1 MGSERLIKRGIF
13 VGVLMSIGIPMAQAK
28 DRENVTI
35 SYVIP
40 SKQALPPGI
49 RTLTVVDFGAISNE
63 PQAADMRAL
72 KWSAIGADL
81 TEAMLRASTADGSAI
96 IVTQRSQT
104 RQAYFNQEDTSGSAG
119 LLRPEAATRL
129 GTALNVNALAVGDIE
144 IQIND
149 LQGRRRVN
157 WDRILG
163 GVGGRPSQR
172 RYEPRYQRDGDW
184 DRDRAYYRGSR
195 RYGGRAL
202 NMSPSEIDEV
212 NRALSVKCTFALLDS
227 ANGQPIA
234 QYTPPAMQRRDNRPP
249 NFAFGRYMP
258 DQELNPIDYFI
269 GELVER
275 AAQDFVNQIAPT
287 RVEVTYLLEGSGKDY
302 ERGLRYYRQRDYR
315 RAYDAFEDAH
325 QDERDDAEY
334 PFAMGVM
341 AELMGDL
348 PRALDLYRR
357 ATTSEDIDDDELP
370 QYLEAR
376 DRLAAHLGRG
386 PIGGGF
392 TEVRPITPMPPP
404 PPSGRPYSPPPTNY
418 PPPPPP
424 QQHAGRNCVNC
435 GYGPI
440 TYAKSVCPRCGRHPD
455 HTGPQNSAP
464 PVIEPQRYDEDEP
477 GTMQPETN
485 NNGDRDDDDRDR
497 DDD

>member
-1 MGSERLIKRGIF
+1 MNGQKLFRQVVALS
-13 VGVLMSIGIPMAQAK
+13 VVVSAGVPFAAAK

-49 RTLTVVDFGAISNE
+49 RTLTVIDFGAISNE
-63 PQAADMRAL
+63 PQAADMRAV
-72 KWSAIGADL
+72 KWSALGADM
-81 TEAMLRASTADGSAI
+81 TEAMLRASGAEGNA
-96 IVTQRSQT
+96 VTVVQRAQT
-104 RQAYFNQEDTSGSAG
+104 RQVYFNQGIDGATAG
-119 LLRPEAATRL
+119 LLSPEAANRL
-129 GTALNVNALAVGDIE
+129 GGALNVNALAVGDIE

-149 LQGRRRVN
+149 FQGRRVN

-163 GVGGRPSQR
+163 GVGARPNQR

-195 RYGGRAL
+195 RAGGRSL
-202 NMSPSEIDEV
+202 NLSPSEIDEV

-227 ANGQPIA
+227 TTGQPIA
-234 QYTPPAMQRRDNRPP
+234 QYTPPAMQRRDRIPP
-249 NFAFGRYMP
+249 NFAFGRYLP
-258 DQELNPIDYFI
+258 AQELNPIDYFI

-302 ERGLRYYRQRDYR
+302 ERGLRHYRQRDYR
-315 RAYDAFEDAH
+315 RAYEAFEDAH
-325 QDERDDAEY
+325 QDERDDAEN

-376 DRLAAHLGRG
+376 DRLAAHLGRD
-386 PIGGGF
+386 PIRGGGNF
-392 TEVRPITPMPPP
+392 VEMPPP
-404 PPSGRPYSPPPTNY
+404 PPPPPPTGRPYSPPPPSY
-418 PPPPPP
+418 PPAPPP
-424 QQHAGRNCVNC
+424 QQHAGRNCLNC

-440 TYAKSVCPRCGRHPD
+440 TYARNVCPRCGRHPD
-455 HTGPQNSAP
+455 H
-464 PVIEPQRYDEDEP
+464 P
-477 GTMQPETN
+477 GQPGGRIIQDDRREE
-485 NNGDRDDDDRDR
+485 GEMRDVDRDDDDRD
-497 DDD
+497 DD

>member
-1 MGSERLIKRGIF
+1 MNGQKLLKQSVVIAF
-13 VGVLMSIGIPMAQAK
+13 VMSVGVPIAAAK

-49 RTLTVVDFGAISNE
+49 RTATVVDFGAISNE

-81 TEAMLRASTADGSAI
+81 TEAMLRASGADGSAL
-96 IVTQRSQT
+96 VVVQRSQT
-104 RQAYFNQEDTSGSAG
+104 RQVYFNQGNDGGSAG
-119 LLRPEAATRL
+119 LLRPEAANRL
-129 GTALNVNALAVGDIE
+129 GGALNVSALVVGDIE
-144 IQIND
+144 ITIND

-163 GVGGRPSQR
+163 GIGGRPNQG

-195 RYGGRAL
+195 RSGRRSL
-202 NMSPSEIDEV
+202 NLSRSEIEEI

-234 QYTPPAMQRRDNRPP
+234 QYTQPAMQRRDRRPP
-249 NFAFGRYMP
+249 NFAFGRYLP

-275 AAQDFVNQIAPT
+275 AAQDFVSQIAPT
-287 RVEVTYLLEGSGKDY
+287 RVEVTYELVGSGKDF
-302 ERGLRYYRQRDYR
+302 ERGLRHYRQNDFR
-315 RAYDAFEDAH
+315 RAYEAFEDRH
-325 QDERDDAEY
+325 RDERDDAEY

-348 PRALDLYRR
+348 PRALDLYRM
-357 ATTSEDIDDDELP
+357 ATTSKDIDDDELP

-386 PIGGGF
+386 PIGGGGNF
-392 TEVRPITPMPPP
+392 VEVPPPMPPQT
-404 PPSGRPYSPPPTNY
+404 GRPYSPPPPPNY

-455 HTGPQNSAP
+455 HTRPQNYSGPQ
-464 PVIEPQRYDEDEP
+464 VIEPQRNDVEEP
-477 GTMQPETN
+477 GVMQPETGGN
-485 NNGDRDDDDRDR
+485 DDRDDNDD
-497 DDD
+497 

>member
-1 MGSERLIKRGIF
+1 MMNGQKLLKQCVALGVAIF
-13 VGVLMSIGIPMAQAK
+13 AGVPFAAAK

-40 SKQALPPGI
+40 SRQALPPGI
-49 RTLTVVDFGAISNE
+49 RTATVIDFGAISNE
-63 PQAADMRAL
+63 PQAADLRAL
-72 KWSAIGADL
+72 KWSAIGADV
-81 TEAMLRASTADGSAI
+81 TEAMLRASGVDGSAL
-96 IVTQRSQT
+96 VVVQRSQT
-104 RQAYFNQEDTSGSAG
+104 RQVYFNQGNDGGSAG
-119 LLRPEAATRL
+119 LLRPEAASRL
-129 GTALNVNALAVGDIE
+129 GGALNVNALVVGDIE
-144 IQIND
+144 ITIND

-163 GVGGRPSQR
+163 GVGGRPNQG

-195 RYGGRAL
+195 RSGRRTL
-202 NMSPSEIDEV
+202 NLSHNEIEEI
-212 NRALSVKCTFALLDS
+212 NRALSVKCTFAFLDS

-234 QYTPPAMQRRDNRPP
+234 QYTPPAMQRRDRRPP
-249 NFAFGRYMP
+249 NFAFGRYLP
-258 DQELNPIDYFI
+258 DQELNPIDFFI

-275 AAQDFVNQIAPT
+275 AAQDFVSQIAPT
-287 RVEVTYLLEGSGKDY
+287 RVEVTYELVGSGKDF
-302 ERGLRYYRQRDYR
+302 ERGLRFYRQNDYR
-315 RAYDAFEDAH
+315 RAFDAFEDAH

-348 PRALDLYRR
+348 PRALDLYRM
-357 ATTSEDIDDDELP
+357 ATTSKDIDDDELP

-376 DRLAAHLGRG
+376 DRLSDHLGRG
-386 PIGGGF
+386 RMGGGNF
-392 TEVRPITPMPPP
+392 VEVPPPPMPPQ
-404 PPSGRPYSPPPTNY
+404 SGRPYTPPPANY

-424 QQHAGRNCVNC
+424 QQHAGRNCLNC

-440 TYAKSVCPRCGRHPD
+440 TYARNVCPRCGRHPD
-455 HTGPQNSAP
+455 HPGQPGGPIIQDNRGGNSDRP
-464 PVIEPQRYDEDEP
+464 PEE
-477 GTMQPETN
+477 M
-485 NNGDRDDDDRDR
+485 DRDDDDRDG